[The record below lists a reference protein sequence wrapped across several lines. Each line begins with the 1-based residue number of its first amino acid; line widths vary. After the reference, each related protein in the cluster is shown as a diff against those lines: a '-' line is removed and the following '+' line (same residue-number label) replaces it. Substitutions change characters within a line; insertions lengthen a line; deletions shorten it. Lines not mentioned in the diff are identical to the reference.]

1 MEIFTVKDL
10 SFTYAGAQRPTLRGV
25 SLRVSPGEFVLL
37 AGPTGCGKTTLL
49 RLLKHSVA
57 PVGERAGD
65 ILFCGKDVRGLG
77 ARELVSEIGF
87 VFQNPDTQIVCK
99 TAYAELHYGA
109 ENIGLSAAQTSRA
122 IAEVACYFGMG
133 DLLDRNVASLSG
145 GQKQL
150 LNLAAALILRPKV
163 LILDE
168 PTAQIDPVYAAEF
181 LAVLRRINQET
192 GMAVLLSEQTLE
204 EAFPI
209 ADRVLVMEDG
219 RVADDGPARAVAS
232 RLLKSDAP
240 VAAALPAP
248 VRLYGALGG
257 GEEPV
262 PLTIKQ
268 ARTMLA
274 ARPGAA
280 SVSAPAPAQPGR
292 PAVEV
297 RHVRFRYDRSA
308 SDILRDASLRANYG
322 ELLALHGANGAG
334 KTTLLRLLSGRY
346 RPWHGS
352 VRYEN
357 RDAAKV
363 YLPQNPRLSFLKDTL
378 AEDVAFLLE
387 QAGLPSGR
395 ADELMRRFPF
405 FARLGPLMRS
415 NPLDLSGGQQQMAA
429 VFKAMLAEPDVLLL
443 DEPTKGLDARLK
455 NELAALLGTLKSAG
469 VCMIMAS
476 HDVEFAAA
484 VADRC
489 AMLFSGVIV
498 QDDAPYDF
506 FVSNRFYTT
515 GLCKITNGILE
526 QPAVRFSDLA
536 ANREAYV

>member
-1 MEIFTVKDL
+1 M
-10 SFTYAGAQRPTLRGV
+10 
-25 SLRVSPGEFVLL
+25 
-37 AGPTGCGKTTLL
+37 
-49 RLLKHSVA
+49 
-57 PVGERAGD
+57 RA
-65 ILFCGKDVRGLG
+65 LG

-133 DLLDRNVASLSG
+133 DLLDRDVASLSG

-163 LILDE
+163 LILTS
-168 PTAQIDPVYAAEF
+168 PRPRSTRCTRPNF
-181 LAVLRRINQET
+181 AVLRRINQET

-257 GEEPV
+257 GRSRSRSQSSRPA
-262 PLTIKQ
+262 PCS
-268 ARTMLA
+268 
-274 ARPGAA
+274 RPGP
-280 SVSAPAPAQPGR
+280 APRPSPRLAPAQPGR

-308 SDILRDASLRANYG
+308 PDILRDASLRANYG

-334 KTTLLRLLSGRY
+334 KTTLQAAQRPLSPVARQ
-346 RPWHGS
+346 RP
-352 VRYEN
+352 V
-357 RDAAKV
+357 
-363 YLPQNPRLSFLKDTL
+363 
-378 AEDVAFLLE
+378 
-387 QAGLPSGR
+387 
-395 ADELMRRFPF
+395 
-405 FARLGPLMRS
+405 
-415 NPLDLSGGQQQMAA
+415 
-429 VFKAMLAEPDVLLL
+429 
-443 DEPTKGLDARLK
+443 
-455 NELAALLGTLKSAG
+455 
-469 VCMIMAS
+469 
-476 HDVEFAAA
+476 
-484 VADRC
+484 
-489 AMLFSGVIV
+489 
-498 QDDAPYDF
+498 
-506 FVSNRFYTT
+506 
-515 GLCKITNGILE
+515 
-526 QPAVRFSDLA
+526 
-536 ANREAYV
+536 